1 MNLEER
7 QGIIERLCLYIA
19 NLENENVE
27 EPAPSQ
33 EEKTEIP
40 NFLEIDGGVFDQMDS
55 LIHKSNDQFA
65 DMISDWKSNIVGEF
79 AHLTDKVSKEE
90 KTEIPNLIER
100 RCDLCEWG
108 TPLKADEENCFS
120 NNCILCHFGACE
132 GLCAV
137 DFWCSHFEAKK

>member
-33 EEKTEIP
+33 
-40 NFLEIDGGVFDQMDS
+40 
-55 LIHKSNDQFA
+55 
-65 DMISDWKSNIVGEF
+65 
-79 AHLTDKVSKEE
+79 EE